1 MKQQKIVFSR
11 SKVNIY
17 KIHQVLND
25 LVHTGIYTTRSI
37 KLYQNAHVHAHVN
50 IISQTWDICHAE
62 IELPERLKC
71 KICIGY
77 SKHYCVSE
85 FILTD
90 EYLWYLSKLIHDKN
104 HNKNQTYKQTT
115 KYK

>member
-1 MKQQKIVFSR
+1 MKQQKIVFSW
-11 SKVNIY
+11 SKVNI
-17 KIHQVLND
+17 QNPPVLND
-25 LVHTGIYTTRSI
+25 LVHTGIYTTKSI
-37 KLYQNAHVHAHVN
+37 KLYQNAHVHVHVN
-50 IISQTWDICHAE
+50 IISQTWVICHAE
-62 IELPERLKC
+62 IKLPEILKC

-104 HNKNQTYKQTT
+104 NNKNQTYKQTT